1 MISSE
6 DILMISQPEELKVDL
21 YQHQL
26 ASVYQMEKRE
36 REQQII
42 FDDTIIETNIGIN
55 ADTTGYGKTLS
66 MITLIM
72 RDKMKWD
79 LNEPF
84 TQSCV
89 TTHAGGRI
97 KKSEIKRYNKLDTT
111 LVLANQSIIHQ
122 WYKEFQKSPVSVAM
136 ITSRKLIDTTIV
148 ENYDAILVTPSM
160 YNRLIC
166 KYFNMAWKRFIFD
179 EPGHIK
185 VGGMQ
190 RIITGFIWL
199 VTATPN
205 AIISKHK
212 NCRTSFMYEIIGRT
226 GPRFINYFLTIF
238 KYLIIKNPDNFVQKS
253 FLMPPTHH
261 HHYKCYNPIY
271 KTVSRFVTPL
281 ISEMISAGNIQGA
294 LKALG
299 GGETKNIAELVRL
312 KKLDELEV
320 YKTRLQILEIR
331 NKRKQIDL
339 IKNKIERISNQIRE
353 LDQRYREILSGDC
366 SICYDK
372 IKEPIMEPGC
382 QNVFCGQCLL
392 KWLESK
398 HSCPLCRAHIN
409 PNELIYIKNNG
420 KGTIS
425 PESENKTPKTKIK
438 TVINLIRDKPL
449 GKFIIFSAWDETFA
463 PIRNTLSKNNIGF
476 IEVRGN
482 VNSRVKNI
490 NDFRN
495 GNINVIF
502 LNSRFNG
509 SGINLQEATDIIVYH
524 RMKKTTLNQI
534 IGRANRIGRTKPLDI
549 HHLQI

>member
-55 ADTTGYGKTLS
+55 ADMTGYGKTLS

-199 VTATPN
+199 VTATPD

-482 VNSRVKNI
+482 VKSRVKNI